1 MRSASRLVT
10 PTEAAELEDRGENGC
25 PEERSRLACADRLWA
40 RELGHL
46 FEIVELAAATTD
58 DRSSSFSQARVVHVT
73 GRHRAPIERF
83 RWVVDERKANSVDFL

>member
-25 PEERSRLACADRLWA
+25 
-40 RELGHL
+40 L